1 MSCGERQLYLVLG
14 HLEDTDVRRAWLGVR
29 VRVRSR
35 IRVMVR
41 VKGRVKVRV
50 RVRVRVRVGVR
61 VRPRVRCAPRLRVR
75 RAHSSLQLTTY
86 YSLHTAYLLL
96 ATYYLLL
103 TTYYSPPRAPS
114 TFISAIPCGHCCP
127 DGAPG

>member
-1 MSCGERQLYLVLG
+1 MDRDV
-14 HLEDTDVRRAWLGVR
+14 VRRATAVPCPWAPRGHGCAPRLVR
-29 VRVRSR
+29 VGVRVRSR

-75 RAHSSLQLTTY
+75 QAHSS
-86 YSLHTAYLLL
+86 
-96 ATYYLLL
+96 LLL
-103 TTYYSPPRAPS
+103 TTYY
-114 TFISAIPCGHCCP
+114 
-127 DGAPG
+127 